1 VFWPGTAGEVLK
13 KNCIVAPPLVIIK
26 LFAGIPFTV
35 KSLASTFA
43 GPGGLRLTMKSVG
56 GLKTVVPQ
64 FGLVRA
70 QPAEVGVGVG
80 DGVQP
85 PPGQS
90 DGVGVTPGVAVG
102 VIVIVAVAVGVGDG
116 GNVAVAV
123 AVVVGV
129 GLGVGVPPEGIRNAY
144 TLLSLATYMLPRAA
158 MPLFHLR
165 SPTIN
170 SLAPPPA

>member
-13 KNCIVAPPLVIIK
+13 KKCIVAPPLTIIK
-26 LFAGIPFTV
+26 ESAGVPFTV
-35 KSLASTFA
+35 KSLAWTFA
-43 GPGGLRLTMKSVG
+43 GPGGVRLTMKSVG

-64 FGLVRA
+64 FGLVSA

-102 VIVIVAVAVGVGDG
+102 VVVTVAVGVGVGVGGNVAVGVAVAVAVGVG
-116 GNVAVAV
+116 
-123 AVVVGV
+123 
-129 GLGVGVPPEGIRNAY
+129 VGVPPAGIRNAY
-144 TLLSLATYMLPRAA
+144 TLLSLAT
-158 MPLFHLR
+158 
-165 SPTIN
+165 
-170 SLAPPPA
+170 